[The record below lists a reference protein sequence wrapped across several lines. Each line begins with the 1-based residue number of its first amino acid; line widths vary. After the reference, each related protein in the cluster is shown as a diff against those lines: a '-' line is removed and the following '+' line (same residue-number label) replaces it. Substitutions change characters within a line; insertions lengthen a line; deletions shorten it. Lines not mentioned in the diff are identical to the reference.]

1 MARQDQQRLLATEA
15 PRNRAEL
22 VSRSFP
28 VRLEKRM
35 ALALLPKATKTE
47 ADYEIDD
54 AHPSSSFMTREQGLP
69 THDEMGG
76 LCGCQREK

>member
-1 MARQDQQRLLATEA
+1 
-15 PRNRAEL
+15 
-22 VSRSFP
+22 
-28 VRLEKRM
+28 M